1 MRASALHRAVA
12 GLRIAKRHWALRI
25 SLFACIVI
33 AILAVHS
40 VHAFGKPAKA
50 RLAET
55 SRIGERYFV
64 DFHARSRPSITGHI
78 FIVYGRLNGDG
89 RIAEA
94 QVVGFSPD
102 SDRNWAS
109 YVLPLPGLLGR
120 EGADLKERSIV
131 VYRRYL
137 SAAEFHRMNAKL
149 RQLKATRP
157 HWHFIFFNCNDFVTD
172 IARAIGLYRPPS
184 LLPPILYVTV
194 LKALN
199 GD

>member
-1 MRASALHRAVA
+1 VGAS
-12 GLRIAKRHWALRI
+12 LRIAKRHWAPRI
-25 SLFACIVI
+25 ALLTFTII
-33 AILAVHS
+33 AILAGHS
-40 VHAFGKPAKA
+40 GHAFGKPATE

-55 SRIGERYFV
+55 QRGAERYFV
-64 DFHARSRPSITGHI
+64 DFHARSRPSISGHN
-78 FIVYGRLNGDG
+78 FIVYGRLNSDG

-109 YVLPLPGLLGR
+109 YFLPLPGLLGR
-120 EGADLKERSIV
+120 EGADLRERSVV

-137 SAAEFHRMNAKL
+137 SAAEFNRVNAKL

-157 HWHFIFFNCNDFVTD
+157 HWHFIFFNCNDFVAD
-172 IARAIGLYRPPS
+172 VARSIGLYRPPS
-184 LLPPILYVTV
+184 LLPPIIYVT
-194 LKALN
+194 LLQALN